1 MSHNRISVLL
11 LVVLSLQLLSTTT
24 AIGGWDPIHILMNRM
39 SEGRSAHQQQQQVV
53 TDESTRVSSSKLQSK
68 KKNDVVNASSS
79 SKQQRRTST
88 TSSNKGKEAFVPQN
102 QRQRR
107 GFVPRGDVEDANSIE
122 FVRRSN
128 PFL

>member
-1 MSHNRISVLL
+1 MSHNRINVLL
-11 LVVLSLQLLSTTT
+11 LVLLSLQLLSTTF

-39 SEGRSAHQQQQQVV
+39 SEGRSAQQQQQVAT
-53 TDESTRVSSSKLQSK
+53 TDESTRVSSKLQSR
-68 KKNDVVNASSS
+68 KKNDVVNASS
-79 SKQQRRTST
+79 KQQRR
-88 TSSNKGKEAFVPQN
+88 KGKEAFVPQN
-102 QRQRR
+102 QRRR

>member
-1 MSHNRISVLL
+1 MSHNRSISVLL
-11 LVVLSLQLLSTTT
+11 LVILSLQLLSTTT

-39 SEGRSAHQQQQQVV
+39 SEGRSSLQQQQVA
-53 TDESTRVSSSKLQSK
+53 TNEQSTRVSSSKLQSK
-68 KKNDVVNASSS
+68 KKNNVVNASSS
-79 SKQQRRTST
+79 SKQRRTT
-88 TSSNKGKEAFVPQN
+88 TSNKKEAFVPQN

>member
-1 MSHNRISVLL
+1 MSHNRITILL
-11 LVVLSLQLLSTTT
+11 LVLLSLQLLSTTS

-53 TDESTRVSSSKLQSK
+53 TEESTMVSSKLQSK

-79 SKQQRRTST
+79 SKQQRRTT
-88 TSSNKGKEAFVPQN
+88 TSSNKGKEEFVPQN

>member
-1 MSHNRISVLL
+1 MSHNRIISVLL
-11 LVVLSLQLLSTTT
+11 LVILSLQLLSTTT

-39 SEGRSAHQQQQQVV
+39 SEGRCAQQQQHA
-53 TDESTRVSSSKLQSK
+53 TEESTKVSSKLQSK
-68 KKNDVVNASSS
+68 KKNNVVNAS
-79 SKQQRRTST
+79 SKQQRRTT
-88 TSSNKGKEAFVPQN
+88 NKKEAFVPQN

>member
-1 MSHNRISVLL
+1 
-11 LVVLSLQLLSTTT
+11 
-24 AIGGWDPIHILMNRM
+24 MNRM
-39 SEGRSAHQQQQQVV
+39 SEGRSSLQQHQAIAT
-53 TDESTRVSSSKLQSK
+53 TDESTRVSSKLQSK

-79 SKQQRRTST
+79 SKQQRRTT
-88 TSSNKGKEAFVPQN
+88 TSNKKEAFVPQN

>member
-1 MSHNRISVLL
+1 MSQHRINLL
-11 LVVLSLQLLSTTT
+11 LIVVLSLQLLSTTS

-39 SEGRSAHQQQQQVV
+39 SEGRSAQQQQVV
-53 TDESTRVSSSKLQSK
+53 TEESTRVSSSKLQSK
-68 KKNDVVNASSS
+68 KKNNVVNASSS
-79 SKQQRRTST
+79 SKQRRTT
-88 TSSNKGKEAFVPQN
+88 TSNKKEAFVPQN

>member
-1 MSHNRISVLL
+1 MKSIMSHNRISVLL
-11 LVVLSLQLLSTTT
+11 LVVLSLQLLSATT

-39 SEGRSAHQQQQQVV
+39 SEGRSAQQQQQVAT
-53 TDESTRVSSSKLQSK
+53 TDESTRVSSKLQSK
-68 KKNDVVNASSS
+68 KKNDVVNASS
-79 SKQQRRTST
+79 KQQRR
-88 TSSNKGKEAFVPQN
+88 KGKEAFVPQN
-102 QRQRR
+102 QRRR

>member
-11 LVVLSLQLLSTTT
+11 LVLLSLQLLSTTT

-79 SKQQRRTST
+79 KQQRRTT
-88 TSSNKGKEAFVPQN
+88 TSNKKEAFVPQN

>member
-11 LVVLSLQLLSTTT
+11 IVVLSLQLLSTTS

-39 SEGRSAHQQQQQVV
+39 SEGRSSLQQQQVA
-53 TDESTRVSSSKLQSK
+53 TTEDSTRVSSSKLQSK

-79 SKQQRRTST
+79 SKQQRRTT
-88 TSSNKGKEAFVPQN
+88 SNKKEAFVPQN

>member
-79 SKQQRRTST
+79 KQQRRTT
-88 TSSNKGKEAFVPQN
+88 TSNKKEAFVPQN

>member
-11 LVVLSLQLLSTTT
+11 LVILSLQLLSTTT
-24 AIGGWDPIHILMNRM
+24 AIGGWDTIHILMNRM
-39 SEGRSAHQQQQQVV
+39 SEGRSAQQQQVAT
-53 TDESTRVSSSKLQSK
+53 TDESTRVSSKLQSK
-68 KKNDVVNASSS
+68 KKNDVVNASS
-79 SKQQRRTST
+79 KQQRR
-88 TSSNKGKEAFVPQN
+88 KGKEAFVPQN
-102 QRQRR
+102 QRRR

>member
-1 MSHNRISVLL
+1 MSHNNRISVLL

-39 SEGRSAHQQQQQVV
+39 SEGRSAQQQQVV
-53 TDESTRVSSSKLQSK
+53 TEESTRVSSSKLQSK
-68 KKNDVVNASSS
+68 KKNNVVNASSS
-79 SKQQRRTST
+79 SKQRRTT
-88 TSSNKGKEAFVPQN
+88 TSNKKEAFVPQN

>member
-11 LVVLSLQLLSTTT
+11 IVVLSLQLLSTTS

-39 SEGRSAHQQQQQVV
+39 SEGRSSLQQQQVA
-53 TDESTRVSSSKLQSK
+53 TTEDSTRVSSSKLQSK

-79 SKQQRRTST
+79 SKQQRRTTT
-88 TSSNKGKEAFVPQN
+88 TSSNKKEAFVPQN